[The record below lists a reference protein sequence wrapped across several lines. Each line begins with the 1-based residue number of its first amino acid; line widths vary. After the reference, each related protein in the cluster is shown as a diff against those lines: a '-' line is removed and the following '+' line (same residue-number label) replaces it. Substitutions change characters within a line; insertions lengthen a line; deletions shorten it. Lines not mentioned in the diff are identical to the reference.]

1 MNLPAANPSTVPDE
15 ETQRIEL
22 GQRIRWTRNQR
33 GLSMRALAG
42 SVGVS
47 QSALSQIETGR
58 SQPSVQTLYRL
69 VRELGVSF
77 DELMGLDTGDRA
89 DEVCLGGMLGEAP
102 VDFLPTSSQKR
113 IDLDTGVTWHR
124 LTSGAVAGANF
135 FRILHPAGSGSAPAG
150 KYVSHAGHEFVY
162 VLSGTLR
169 LEVGFDTEHLL
180 HAGDAMNFPAP
191 TPHRASNPGPDP
203 TEILCAVIGGTAAP
217 LDK

>member
-1 MNLPAANPSTVPDE
+1 MNAPASKLSVVPDE
-15 ETQRIEL
+15 EAQRVEL
-22 GQRIRWTRNQR
+22 GQRIRSTRNQR

-42 SVGVS
+42 AVGVS

-77 DELMGLDTGDRA
+77 DELMGLGGGSEG
-89 DEVCLGGMLGEAP
+89 DEVCVGGVLGDAR
-102 VDFLPTSSQKR
+102 VDFVPTSSQKR
-113 IDLDTGVTWHR
+113 IDLDTGVIWHR

-135 FRILHPAGSGSAPAG
+135 FRIVHPAGSGSAPAG

-162 VLSGTLR
+162 VLTGTLR

-180 HAGDAMNFPAP
+180 HAGDAMNFPAS
-191 TPHRASNPGPDP
+191 TPHRASNPGPGT
-203 TEILCAVIGGTAAP
+203 TEILCSIVGGTAP